1 MPRKPDAMMR
11 AEVAS
16 DTAAGSTG
24 GLAELYLR
32 HAPAAIGLGFLLTGD
47 RALAEDL
54 VQEAFVRLA
63 GRFQHLRNRDAF
75 EAYLRRTVVNL
86 FTSHLR
92 RKRVERAY
100 LEREGRLP
108 GVPAADPSDV
118 GVREE
123 LWAAVHRLPERQRAA
138 VVLRYYEDLSE
149 RDVAEVLR
157 CSVPAVK
164 SLVARGMETLRQLVR
179 GDEE

>member
-1 MPRKPDAMMR
+1 MIR
-11 AEVAS
+11 AEVAVG
-16 DTAAGSTG
+16 DTAEAAG
-24 GLAELYLR
+24 GLAELYVR
-32 HAPAAIGLGFLLTGD
+32 HAPAAVGLAYLLTGD
-47 RALAEDL
+47 RGLAEDL
-54 VQEAFVRLA
+54 VQDAFVRST

-100 LEREGRLP
+100 LEREGRVAGRP
-108 GVPAADPSDV
+108 VTGDPV
-118 GVREE
+118 ELGVREE

-179 GDEE
+179 RDEE